1 MEQYMAAVEHAVES
15 TVEQRFLVAV
25 HALTDLWSFATD
37 KSKDPTSA
45 EAEEPYAARLEQLC
59 TDVAVG
65 VADLIGDK
73 QSTYLHGIRYGWPR
87 LGRMFGL
94 LLRTSMEG
102 FEHANKIWGG
112 ILAHRVSKGGRAGR
126 KSAYQ
131 AALECRR
138 SGTTALQEIGKV
150 NHCST
155 VVAGEE
161 HERKIDCQKAL
172 QALREQLS
180 VLREV
185 DPCEECEPCTEED
198 TVPYKE

>member
-1 MEQYMAAVEHAVES
+1 MHSERSISVKQHNA
-15 TVEQRFLVAV
+15 QV
-25 HALTDLWSFATD
+25 HSLEKQLRDAKLQLAGTD
-37 KSKDPTSA
+37 KAVRAK
-45 EAEEPYAARLEQLC
+45 AEEARIEIEYEWSRRQWAERQL
-59 TDVAVG
+59 AYYRRKLAKLRG
-65 VADLIGDK
+65 GD
-73 QSTYLHGIRYGWPR
+73 
-87 LGRMFGL
+87 
-94 LLRTSMEG
+94 
-102 FEHANKIWGG
+102 
-112 ILAHRVSKGGRAGR
+112 
-126 KSAYQ
+126 Q

-150 NHCST
+150 NHYST

-198 TVPYKE
+198 SVPYKE